1 MAVHDIDVEQIDM
14 SLNASNCVCEVS
26 EVGGQERW
34 CDLYGHDI
42 RVERRPSR
50 RAAQVVPPAPNGLTW
65 LGSISSLAR
74 METHRITPGTVVD
87 LGSFNPAE
95 TSGFD
100 GGKQQAKTR
109 LRTLNKRLEELQEV
123 LYAQG
128 KHKVLIVL
136 QATDTGG
143 KDGTIRH
150 VFEGVNPQGVKVASF
165 KKPTPEELAHD
176 YLWRIHAHTPGRG
189 EIVIFN
195 RSHYED
201 VLVVRVHSLV
211 DESSWSRRYDH
222 INEFERILADEGTT
236 ILKFFLHISKEEQA
250 ERLRARLVTPNKQW
264 KFAAGDLAERELWDK
279 YQAAF
284 ADMLSRTST
293 AWAPWHVVPADRKW
307 YRNLVVSE
315 AIIDAL
321 GGLNMAY
328 PPPED
333 GMGDIT
339 II

>member
-1 MAVHDIDVEQIDM
+1 MK
-14 SLNASNCVCEVS
+14 
-26 EVGGQERW
+26 R
-34 CDLYGHDI
+34 
-42 RVERRPSR
+42 
-50 RAAQVVPPAPNGLTW
+50 
-65 LGSISSLAR
+65 
-74 METHRITPGTVVD
+74 HRIAPGTQVD
-87 LGSFNPAE
+87 LGAFDATE

-100 GGKQQAKTR
+100 GDKRQGKVR
-109 LRTLNKRLEELQEV
+109 LKALNRRLEKLQET

-211 DESSWSRRYDH
+211 DEASWSRRYDH

-236 ILKFFLHISKEEQA
+236 ILKFFLHISKNEQA
-250 ERLRARLVTPNKQW
+250 ERLRARLETPDKQW
-264 KFAAGDLAERELWDK
+264 KFAAGDLVERERWDD

-293 AWAPWHVVPADRKW
+293 EWAPWHLVPADHKW

-315 AIIDAL
+315 AIIEAL
-321 GGLNMAY
+321 EGLNMAY

-333 GMGDIT
+333 GLQDIT